1 MQLFLMFALAVGA
14 NAIGTILI
22 KIGTGKIGDISFSL
36 SSAADILKNIYI
48 LGGILLYAISFPAY
62 NYILS
67 DFYEREFCNS
77 CYYFI
82 FFPERVRVY
91 FAGGRP
97 AFSHRRHCPFGA
109 RIKTIKKGSCIAK
122 HEVCCHCEE

>member
-62 NYILS
+62 NYILQKLNVS
-67 DFYEREFCNS
+67 VAFP
-77 CYYFI
+77 I
-82 FFPERVRVY
+82 FMSAS
-91 FAGGRP
+91 FATVVIISFFFLKESVSILQAAGLLLVIGGIVLL
-97 AFSHRRHCPFGA
+97 A
-109 RIKTIKKGSCIAK
+109 RG
-122 HEVCCHCEE
+122 